1 MLFDD
6 AALQVNKGDR
16 IALIGP
22 NGTGKT
28 TLFSILLGLE
38 IPDKGEIVLQRGVV
52 VGYLPQEIALPGNQ
66 TVIQIATSPIG
77 DSAPDQDHSS
87 GSEIHQIEA
96 KAKRIL
102 HGLSFREADFDRP
115 AGSLSGGWIMRAY
128 LARLLVA
135 EPDLLLLDEPTNH
148 LDLESLIWF
157 QEYLRDYRGAILMIS
172 HDRSFINRLVEHIV
186 EIDRQKLVRYRGSFD
201 DFVVEKDAR
210 QEQQLAAYRN
220 QQREI
225 QRLQTFIDRF
235 GAKNTK
241 ASQAQSKRKQIERMD
256 KLDAPTAAQARVS
269 LRFPSP
275 ERSGSKVIELRDI
288 WHGYGENVVYH
299 GIDYTVER
307 NQRTV
312 FVGPNGA
319 GKSTLLKLLGGVL
332 PVQKGTRL
340 PGLNACISYF
350 SQHRVEMLGL
360 DRSVFEE
367 ASETGMPEQSVR
379 SVLGAFLFRGDDV
392 FKPVRVLSGGEKSR
406 LALAKLLLARP
417 NCLVMDEPTTHLDM
431 AIIEALMHALQR
443 YEGTILFV
451 SHDVYF
457 IRSIATSVLHIR
469 NGVLKF
475 YPGDYDYYLEKS
487 AASEGTD
494 LIASQAHPKS
504 ERGLRSGDREKKRLE
519 TEERQARSRTKSALE
534 KELST
539 LEQRILQ
546 LEGRQKELVGML
558 EDQQAAGSAQRAVA
572 INEELRATISELTF
586 LSPEWDRLVDATQ
599 SL

>member
-1 MLFDD
+1 
-6 AALQVNKGDR
+6 
-16 IALIGP
+16 
-22 NGTGKT
+22 
-28 TLFSILLGLE
+28 
-38 IPDKGEIVLQRGVV
+38 
-52 VGYLPQEIALPGNQ
+52 
-66 TVIQIATSPIG
+66 
-77 DSAPDQDHSS
+77 
-87 GSEIHQIEA
+87 
-96 KAKRIL
+96 
-102 HGLSFREADFDRP
+102 
-115 AGSLSGGWIMRAY
+115 
-128 LARLLVA
+128 
-135 EPDLLLLDEPTNH
+135 
-148 LDLESLIWF
+148 
-157 QEYLRDYRGAILMIS
+157 
-172 HDRSFINRLVEHIV
+172 
-186 EIDRQKLVRYRGSFD
+186 
-201 DFVVEKDAR
+201 
-210 QEQQLAAYRN
+210 
-220 QQREI
+220 
-225 QRLQTFIDRF
+225 
-235 GAKNTK
+235 
-241 ASQAQSKRKQIERMD
+241 MD
-256 KLDAPTAAQARVS
+256 KLDAPATTQARVS
-269 LRFPSP
+269 FQFPSS
-275 ERSGSKVIELRDI
+275 ERSGLKVIELRDI
-288 WHGYGENVVYH
+288 SHAYGENIVYR

-367 ASETGMPEQSVR
+367 ACETGMPEQTVR

-406 LALAKLLLARP
+406 LALAKLLLDRP
-417 NCLVMDEPTTHLDM
+417 NCLLMDEPTTHLDM
-431 AIIEALMHALQR
+431 ASIEALIHALQQ

-469 NGVLKF
+469 NGILKF

-487 AASEGTD
+487 EAASEQAG
-494 LIASQAHPKS
+494 LIAGQAPPKS
-504 ERGLRSGDREKKRLE
+504 EGALRSGDRERKRFE
-519 TEERQARSRTKSALE
+519 AEERQARFRAKSALE

-539 LEQRILQ
+539 LEKRILY

-558 EDQQAAGSAQRAVA
+558 EDQQAAGSAQRAVE
-572 INEELRATISELTF
+572 INEELRAIISELTS